1 MTGEG
6 GSNRIT
12 YKDIVAFREKVF
24 EELTEIRKVNS
35 DEFTAIRGDISEI
48 KIEIKGQ
55 EEKFKGLIRR
65 DTIGYVLDAFV
76 TSIAIAIGVAR
87 NQ

>member
-65 DTIGYVLDAFV
+65 DTIGYILDSFV
-76 TSIAIAIGVAR
+76 AAIAIAIGIR